1 MKAKSSLISFLV
13 IAMLVALLLL
23 VLYPMLNSPILRF
36 SEACKKKQCRQCMAM
51 LLSATNLF
59 DTAQETADQ
68 LRYWKDPWGNYY
80 NVIVADKF
88 SILSFGIVSSGD
100 LIIWSSGPNGVNENG
115 QGDDI
120 LGAEEICQ
128 KVGKHE

>member
-13 IAMLVALLLL
+13 IAILVALLLL
-23 VLYPMLNSPILRF
+23 VLFPMLNSPSISF
-36 SEACKKKQCRQCMAM
+36 SEECKKKQCRQRMAM

-68 LRYWKDPWGNYY
+68 LRYWKDPWGNCY

-88 SILSFGIVSSGD
+88 SMLSFGALSCGD
-100 LIIWSSGPNGVNENG
+100 LIIWSSGPNGINENG

-120 LGAEEICQ
+120 
-128 KVGKHE
+128 VGQPPWVLTP